1 VSVPDLA
8 AVRPA
13 PPPSD
18 AERVRARFQGDT
30 PTALLR
36 QVIDSV
42 TKIESGPEAPA
53 GAILD
58 HLDQGGGL
66 LCAGLARLYAA
77 TLVANGQE
85 ARVVSL
91 SRNFPDRSDSHT
103 TVEVRQD
110 GRWVIFDPTFNLSF
124 IREGVL
130 QGAEEIHRALIDGT
144 ASEIHV
150 VRYPP
155 GRYPGRLERQ
165 AVHWL
170 PLFNNVYALDPSEGW
185 LAKLPPLRYWLGP
198 RLLLLALPGH
208 PNEHAECL
216 NAVYR
221 GVCVELPAAAL
232 ALFLLGLAG
241 VLMGWP

>member
-1 VSVPDLA
+1 
-8 AVRPA
+8 
-13 PPPSD
+13 
-18 AERVRARFQGDT
+18 
-30 PTALLR
+30 
-36 QVIDSV
+36 VIDSV

-185 LAKLPPLRYWLGP
+185 LAKLPPP
-198 RLLLLALPGH
+198 AILAWPAPPPAGAARASQRACGMPERRLPGGLRRT
-208 PNEHAECL
+208 PRCRFG
-216 NAVYR
+216 AVSAR
-221 GVCVELPAAAL
+221 SRRRTDGMAMTDTPRCARRRR
-232 ALFLLGLAG
+232 
-241 VLMGWP
+241 